1 MIRILDIALK
11 DLRQLMRERE
21 TFLFLLLMPII
32 FTLLFGYAFG
42 GFGSGEGD
50 PRLPVGY
57 LDEDGSPISRQLH
70 GLLAN
75 SEVLRLDED
84 SARAPDELER
94 LVSEDDLAAAIIV
107 PAGFGE
113 AALAASPLPLAL
125 IADIASSAGSA
136 VQSERLS
143 PRSG

>member
-94 LVSEDDLAAAIIV
+94 LVSEDDLAAAIV
-107 PAGFGE
+107 
-113 AALAASPLPLAL
+113 LQSYLDRQR
-125 IADIASSAGSA
+125 ADSAPVSRA
-136 VQSERLS
+136 
-143 PRSG
+143 